1 MNYSYIFIHTC
12 DKDVCISVC
21 VFYVI
26 VYHLLGK
33 TCMEYTTIYMSDS
46 DRGTA
51 IKLVKLISD
60 TWVWWCFYVVILFEI
75 PYDDYSNM
83 SWCYFSYI
91 SAGPPTLPVY

>member
-1 MNYSYIFIHTC
+1 MNYTYIFIHTC

-26 VYHLLGK
+26 VYHHLGK

-51 IKLVKLISD
+51 IKLVILISD

-91 SAGPPTLPVY
+91 SSGPPTLPVY